1 LVHIKMFIRPKV
13 PIFIRKLVK
22 ATKFWQENYLIL
34 REFKHFKAIAITAL
48 ICTLFAA
55 AFEGITVGLI
65 ASFLQVL
72 TNPDKPPIETNI
84 EWFDTI
90 FLATKASAA
99 VRIYRLSAIILV
111 AIWLRS
117 LLNYLG
123 LYYSRL
129 SQSNLCDRLRKRLF
143 EQFQSL
149 NLSFYTSSRSGDLIN
164 SLTTEINQLKQ
175 ALTVI
180 AALITRGSTL
190 IAYVIS
196 IFWLS
201 WQMSLT
207 AILLYILLSV
217 GLTTLIRQVREA
229 SFGVPKANS
238 HLASIAIQF
247 INGIRTVK
255 GSATE
260 DFERRRFYRA
270 STEVIRAEDKV
281 AGISTLVKP
290 LAEGFASTILIVMV
304 IFAFNLSIS
313 NGNMQASSLL
323 TFMFV
328 LFRMMPLVSQ
338 VNSARENLSRF
349 QGSVNNILELLKT
362 KDKPYLN
369 NGYLQFPGLNQ
380 EITFES
386 IYFGYESNSLV
397 LKNINL
403 TIEKGKVTALVGS
416 SGAGKSTLVDLIPR
430 FYDPV
435 EGSILFDGQN
445 LKNFDAA
452 SVCRQMAIVSQD
464 TFIFNAS
471 VRENIA
477 YGFED
482 VNEQDIWQV
491 AEQAHAVEF
500 IKEMPDGLNTV
511 LGDQGVRLSG
521 GQRQRISIARALLR
535 NPDILI
541 LDEAT
546 SALDSAT
553 EKLIQESLEKLFQDR
568 TVIVIAHR
576 LSTVANADLVIVL
589 EQGEVS
595 EKGKYKALLEQKGKL
610 WHFHQMQFKE
620 SHLVS

>member
-1 LVHIKMFIRPKV
+1 MLIRPKV
-13 PIFIRKLVK
+13 PIFIRKLIK
-22 ATKFWQENYLIL
+22 TTNFWQDNYLIL

-48 ICTLFAA
+48 VCTLLAA
-55 AFEGITVGLI
+55 IFEGATVGLI

-72 TNPDKPPIETNI
+72 TNPDKPPIETGI

-90 FLATKASAA
+90 FLGTKAAA
-99 VRIYRLSAIILV
+99 APRIYRLSVIILV

-117 LLNYLG
+117 ILNYLG

-149 NLSFYTSSRSGDLIN
+149 SLSYYTSSSSGNLIN
-164 SLTTEINQLKQ
+164 SLTTEITQLKQ
-175 ALTVI
+175 ALTVLT
-180 AALITRGSTL
+180 ALITRGSTL
-190 IAYVIS
+190 LAYVIS

-207 AILLYILLSV
+207 AILLYTLLSV

-238 HLASIAIQF
+238 HLATIAIQF

-260 DFERRRFYRA
+260 NFERKRFYRA
-270 STEVIRAEDKV
+270 STEIIQAEDKV

-304 IFAFNLSIS
+304 IVAFNLSIS
-313 NGNMQASSLL
+313 NGDLQASSLL

-338 VNSARENLSRF
+338 VNAARENLGRF
-349 QGSVNNILELLKT
+349 QGSVNNILELLKNE
-362 KDKPYLN
+362 DKPYLN
-369 NGYLQFPGLNQ
+369 NGYVQFSGFNQ

-386 IYFGYESNSLV
+386 IDFGYEPNNLV

-403 TIEKGKVTALVGS
+403 TIEQGKVTALVGG

-430 FYDPV
+430 FYDSV
-435 EGSILFDGQN
+435 KGSILLDGKN
-445 LKNFDAA
+445 LKDFDIA
-452 SVCRQMAIVSQD
+452 SVRRQMAIVSQD

-477 YGFED
+477 YGLEN

-491 AEQAHAVEF
+491 AEQAHATEF
-500 IKEMPDGLNTV
+500 IKKMPDGLNTV
-511 LGDQGVRLSG
+511 LGDRGVRLSG
-521 GQRQRISIARALLR
+521 GQKQRIAIARALLR

-553 EKLIQESLEKLFQDR
+553 EKLIQESLEKLSQGR
-568 TVIVIAHR
+568 TVIAIAHR
-576 LSTVANADLVIVL
+576 LSTIANADRVIVL
-589 EQGEVS
+589 EKGQVVEQGN
-595 EKGKYKALLEQKGKL
+595 YQALLAKRGKL
-610 WHFHQMQFKE
+610 WSYHQLQNRSKSSSF
-620 SHLVS
+620 SAL